1 MLILTIVILLII
13 VFYELLKLLIPDEI
27 QSLWKRRVE
36 HYRKTSSYDS
46 LTDSMMINDAIDNL
60 ETKIN
65 KRMKRMEYKSKK
77 HFRALSRKNKKRKR

>member
-46 LTDSMMINDAIDNL
+46 LIDSMMINDAIDNL

-77 HFRALSRKNKKRKR
+77 YFRALSRKNKKRKR